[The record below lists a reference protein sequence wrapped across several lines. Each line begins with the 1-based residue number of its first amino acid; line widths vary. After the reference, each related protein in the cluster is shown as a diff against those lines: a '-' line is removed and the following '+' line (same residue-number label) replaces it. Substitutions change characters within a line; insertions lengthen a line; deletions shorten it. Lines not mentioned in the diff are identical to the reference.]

1 MSQTSSARRKRPGL
15 VTVAVVLMYIGGI
28 AQIALGILAIF
39 LRYTPEASEGGE
51 ALAVTLLGVAM
62 ILFGLFVVSLASG
75 VARASRMSR
84 LVASILLV
92 LAVLLAVLDLV
103 VAGDGDWSGLAV
115 QLVVSAAVIVPLWVG
130 PGRRYFAASTV
141 A

>member
-1 MSQTSSARRKRPGL
+1 MTQTSSARRKRPGL